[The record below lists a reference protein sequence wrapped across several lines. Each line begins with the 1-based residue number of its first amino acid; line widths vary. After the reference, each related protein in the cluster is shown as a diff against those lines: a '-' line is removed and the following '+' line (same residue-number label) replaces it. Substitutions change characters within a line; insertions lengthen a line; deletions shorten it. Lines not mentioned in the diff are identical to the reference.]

1 MSTPLMNHLAIIM
14 DGNGRWA
21 INQEKPRVFG
31 HQVGAQTA
39 KKIIDACIQKKI
51 PYLTLYTFSK
61 ENWSRPKKEVTF
73 LKKIVEYYRDDSRIN
88 IADTI
93 KK

>member
-1 MSTPLMNHLAIIM
+1 MSTPPMNHLAIIM

-39 KKIIDACIQKKI
+39 KKIIDACVQKKI
-51 PYLTLYTFSK
+51 P
-61 ENWSRPKKEVTF
+61 
-73 LKKIVEYYRDDSRIN
+73 
-88 IADTI
+88 
-93 KK
+93 